1 MDFNQS
7 DIDLGKSIVQS
18 GIKGQKWGDRK
29 YQNEDG
35 SLTPLGRER
44 YSEMARERRGSMSRK
59 ERKEEKKRAK
69 KLAKLEKKKYK
80 LEEKHTLEEK
90 YGATNDSENKRNEIK
105 GLTDKQLDDRI
116 KRVENEL
123 RLKDLEAQN
132 KNQGAYIVKK
142 AMKDSGSQAL
152 RNIFGDVFTGGG
164 RYFVVKFVSKKHP
177 ALAKSISA
185 STYGYIREAEKN
197 KEAGKNNKENN
208 QNNKKEKNK

>member
-18 GIKGQKWGDRK
+18 GIKGQKWGNRK

-59 ERKEEKKRAK
+59 ERKEEKKKAK

-80 LEEKHTLEEK
+80 LEEKH
-90 YGATNDSENKRNEIK
+90 GATNDSENKRNEIK

-208 QNNKKEKNK
+208 QSNKKEKNK

>member
-18 GIKGQKWGDRK
+18 GSKGQKWGDRK

-80 LEEKHTLEEK
+80 LVENQEK
-90 YGATNDSENKRNEIK
+90 YGATDDSENKRNEIK
-105 GLTDKQLDDRI
+105 GLTDQQLDARI

-185 STYGYIREAEKN
+185 STYNYIREAEKSN
-197 KEAGKNNKENN
+197 KESGKSNKENN
-208 QNNKKEKNK
+208 KKENNK

>member
-7 DIDLGKSIVQS
+7 DIDRGKSIVQS
-18 GIKGQKWGDRK
+18 GIKGQKWGNRK

>member
-1 MDFNQS
+1 MEFNQS

-80 LEEKHTLEEK
+80 LEENQEK
-90 YGATNDSENKRNEIK
+90 YGATKDSENKRNEIK
-105 GLTDKQLDDRI
+105 GLTDQQLDNRI
-116 KRVENEL
+116 NRVENEL

>member
-1 MDFNQS
+1 MANYKMYKVSDKETNKRITYQFMSDFE
-7 DIDLGKSIVQS
+7 V
-18 GIKGQKWGDRK
+18 
-29 YQNEDG
+29 
-35 SLTPLGRER
+35 
-44 YSEMARERRGSMSRK
+44 
-59 ERKEEKKRAK
+59 EEYG
-69 KLAKLEKKKYK
+69 KKYK
-80 LEEKHTLEEK
+80 LEENQEK
-90 YGATNDSENKRNEIK
+90 YGATKDSENKRNEIK
-105 GLTDKQLDDRI
+105 GLTDQQLDNRI

-208 QNNKKEKNK
+208 QNNKKEKNQ